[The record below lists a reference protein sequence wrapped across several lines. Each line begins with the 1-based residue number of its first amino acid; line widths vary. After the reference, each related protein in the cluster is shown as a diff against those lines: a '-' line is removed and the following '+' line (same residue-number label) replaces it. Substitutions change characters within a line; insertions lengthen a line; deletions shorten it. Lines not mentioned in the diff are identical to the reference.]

1 MQLHFPTLPSSSSS
15 SGTAHTDTS
24 AANSSSSTTTPPT
37 EEDDNDSLFG
47 EGDNDSLFG
56 EGDFPD
62 QDILAGSGTSF
73 EAEAENELTLVNVSR
88 NIPSTYLQHP
98 KLTLSQTAVAPRMR
112 IALPPVLAGMAQEET
127 VAGSSSSNE
136 MLEEELFDLDAL
148 LRDVGVS

>member
-1 MQLHFPTLPSSSSS
+1 MQLHLPTLPSSSSS

-73 EAEAENELTLVNVSR
+73 EAEAENEPTLVNVSR
-88 NIPSTYLQHP
+88 NITSTYL
-98 KLTLSQTAVAPRMR
+98 
-112 IALPPVLAGMAQEET
+112 
-127 VAGSSSSNE
+127 
-136 MLEEELFDLDAL
+136 
-148 LRDVGVS
+148 